1 MLIIFIAPAFIVL
14 FVFIIYPV
22 FETIRLSFYDKI
34 GREFLGWSNYAW
46 AIKDPDFRRSILN
59 NFGWLLIVPTL
70 STFFGLVIANLADR
84 IWWGTIAKSI
94 IFMPMA
100 ISFVGAGVI
109 WKFIYDY
116 RGPEQEQIGLLNAIV
131 VAFGFE
137 PQAWL
142 TIPIWNNLFLMAIM
156 IWIQTGLALV
166 IFSAALRSI
175 PSETLDAARID
186 GASELKIFW
195 SIIIPYLQQ
204 TILVIWTII
213 TILVLKVFDII
224 YAMTNGQWQT
234 EVLANLMYDWM
245 FRGGGDSG
253 RGSVL
258 AFCIMIGVIPILGME
273 LISAQK
279 RAENMIKKLSISSIF
294 AQLLLLIFVFVWIAP
309 TFGLFISSLR
319 DKDVLA
325 ISGWWTSFT
334 TTDVNEIYRTKGME
348 AQIEEDGYFIIKDK
362 VFEEGSGKIISRFGI
377 TSKNIDE
384 FEVGEIAVFK
394 DGSEISIDEDR
405 KLLLEIKR
413 KIY

>member
-1 MLIIFIAPAFIVL
+1 MTIFSLALTILLAILAFVLFFHVSNFLLDYFGKRSSKIFKLENSIRVVIFIAPAFIIL

-116 RGPEQEQIGLLNAIV
+116 RGPGQEQIGLLNAIV

-175 PSETLDAARID
+175 PNETMDAARID

-258 AFCIMIGVIPILGME
+258 AICIMIGVIPILGWNLYQHRKE
-273 LISAQK
+273 QK
-279 RAENMIKKLSISSIF
+279 I
-294 AQLLLLIFVFVWIAP
+294 
-309 TFGLFISSLR
+309 
-319 DKDVLA
+319 
-325 ISGWWTSFT
+325 
-334 TTDVNEIYRTKGME
+334 
-348 AQIEEDGYFIIKDK
+348 
-362 VFEEGSGKIISRFGI
+362 
-377 TSKNIDE
+377 
-384 FEVGEIAVFK
+384 
-394 DGSEISIDEDR
+394 
-405 KLLLEIKR
+405 
-413 KIY
+413 

>member
-1 MLIIFIAPAFIVL
+1 MNIISLISTVLAGIFFFIIYFRLFNFILDYIIKYKIISHRYENSIRSIIFIAPAFLVL
-14 FVFIIYPV
+14 FTFILFPV
-22 FETIRLSFYDKI
+22 FETIRLSFYDKF
-34 GREFLGWSNYAW
+34 GREFIGLNNYLW
-46 AIKDPDFRRSILN
+46 AIKDTEFRRSILN
-59 NFGWLLIVPTL
+59 NLGWLLIVPTL
-70 STFFGLVIANLADR
+70 STFFGLVIANLTDR

-116 RGPEQEQIGLLNAIV
+116 RGVDDQQIGLLNAIV
-131 VAFGFE
+131 VSFGLE

-166 IFSAALRSI
+166 IFSAALRGI
-175 PSETLDAARID
+175 PKETLEAARID
-186 GASELKIFW
+186 GASEFRIFW
-195 SIIIPYLQQ
+195 SIIIPFLEQ

-258 AFCIMIGVIPILGME
+258 AFCIMIGVIPILAWNLYRHRNE
-273 LISAQK
+273 Q
-279 RAENMIKKLSISSIF
+279 SS
-294 AQLLLLIFVFVWIAP
+294 
-309 TFGLFISSLR
+309 
-319 DKDVLA
+319 
-325 ISGWWTSFT
+325 
-334 TTDVNEIYRTKGME
+334 
-348 AQIEEDGYFIIKDK
+348 
-362 VFEEGSGKIISRFGI
+362 
-377 TSKNIDE
+377 
-384 FEVGEIAVFK
+384 
-394 DGSEISIDEDR
+394 
-405 KLLLEIKR
+405 
-413 KIY
+413 

>member
-1 MLIIFIAPAFIVL
+1 MNIISLISTVLAGIFFFIIYFRLFNFILDYIIKYKIRGHRYENSIRSIIFIAPAFLVL
-14 FVFIIYPV
+14 FTFILFPV
-22 FETIRLSFYDKI
+22 FETIRLSFYDKF
-34 GREFLGWSNYAW
+34 GREFIGFDNYLW
-46 AIKDPDFRRSILN
+46 AIKDNEFRRSILN
-59 NFGWLLIVPTL
+59 NLGWLLIVPTL
-70 STFFGLVIANLADR
+70 STFFGLVIANLTDR

-116 RGPEQEQIGLLNAIV
+116 RGVDDQQIGLLNAIV
-131 VAFGFE
+131 VSFGLE

-166 IFSAALRSI
+166 IFSAALRGI
-175 PSETLDAARID
+175 PKETLEAARID
-186 GASELKIFW
+186 GASEFRIFW
-195 SIIIPYLQQ
+195 SIIIPFLEQ

-258 AFCIMIGVIPILGME
+258 AFCIMIGVIPILAWN
-273 LISAQK
+273 LY
-279 RAENMIKKLSISSIF
+279 RH
-294 AQLLLLIFVFVWIAP
+294 
-309 TFGLFISSLR
+309 R
-319 DKDVLA
+319 
-325 ISGWWTSFT
+325 
-334 TTDVNEIYRTKGME
+334 NEQST
-348 AQIEEDGYFIIKDK
+348 
-362 VFEEGSGKIISRFGI
+362 
-377 TSKNIDE
+377 
-384 FEVGEIAVFK
+384 
-394 DGSEISIDEDR
+394 
-405 KLLLEIKR
+405 
-413 KIY
+413 

>member
-1 MLIIFIAPAFIVL
+1 MNIISLISTVLAGIFFFIIYFRLFNFILDYIIKYKIIDHRYENSIRSIIFIAPAFLVL
-14 FVFIIYPV
+14 FTFILFPV
-22 FETIRLSFYDKI
+22 FETIRLSFYDKF
-34 GREFLGWSNYAW
+34 GREFIGFDNYLW
-46 AIKDPDFRRSILN
+46 AIKDNEFRRSILN
-59 NFGWLLIVPTL
+59 NLGWLLIVPTL
-70 STFFGLVIANLADR
+70 STFFGLVIANLTDR

-116 RGPEQEQIGLLNAIV
+116 RGVDDQQIGLLNAIV
-131 VAFGFE
+131 VSFGLE

-166 IFSAALRSI
+166 IFSAALRGI
-175 PSETLDAARID
+175 PKETLEAARID
-186 GASELKIFW
+186 GASEFRIFW
-195 SIIIPYLQQ
+195 SIIIPFLEQ

-258 AFCIMIGVIPILGME
+258 AFCIMIGVIPILAWN
-273 LISAQK
+273 LY
-279 RAENMIKKLSISSIF
+279 RH
-294 AQLLLLIFVFVWIAP
+294 
-309 TFGLFISSLR
+309 R
-319 DKDVLA
+319 
-325 ISGWWTSFT
+325 
-334 TTDVNEIYRTKGME
+334 NEQST
-348 AQIEEDGYFIIKDK
+348 
-362 VFEEGSGKIISRFGI
+362 
-377 TSKNIDE
+377 
-384 FEVGEIAVFK
+384 
-394 DGSEISIDEDR
+394 
-405 KLLLEIKR
+405 
-413 KIY
+413 

>member
-1 MLIIFIAPAFIVL
+1 MTIFSLALTVLIGILAFVLFFHVSNFLLDYFGKRSSKIFKLENSLRVVIFIAPAFIVL

-116 RGPEQEQIGLLNAIV
+116 RGPGDEQIGLLNAIV
-131 VAFGFE
+131 VAMGFE

-258 AFCIMIGVIPILGME
+258 AICIMIGVVPILGWNLYQHRKE
-273 LISAQK
+273 QK
-279 RAENMIKKLSISSIF
+279 I
-294 AQLLLLIFVFVWIAP
+294 
-309 TFGLFISSLR
+309 
-319 DKDVLA
+319 
-325 ISGWWTSFT
+325 
-334 TTDVNEIYRTKGME
+334 
-348 AQIEEDGYFIIKDK
+348 
-362 VFEEGSGKIISRFGI
+362 
-377 TSKNIDE
+377 
-384 FEVGEIAVFK
+384 
-394 DGSEISIDEDR
+394 
-405 KLLLEIKR
+405 
-413 KIY
+413 

>member
-1 MLIIFIAPAFIVL
+1 MNIVSLISTVLAGIFFFIIYFRLFNFILDYIIKYKIISHRYENSIRSIIFIAPAFFVL
-14 FVFIIYPV
+14 FTFILFPV
-22 FETIRLSFYDKI
+22 FETIRLSFYDKF
-34 GREFLGWSNYAW
+34 GREFIGFDNYLW
-46 AIKDPDFRRSILN
+46 AIKDTEFRRSILN
-59 NFGWLLIVPTL
+59 NLGWLLIVPTL
-70 STFFGLVIANLADR
+70 STFFGLVIAYLTDR

-116 RGPEQEQIGLLNAIV
+116 RGVDDQQIGLLNAIV
-131 VAFGFE
+131 VSFGLE

-166 IFSAALRSI
+166 IFSAALRGI
-175 PSETLDAARID
+175 PKETLEAARID
-186 GASELKIFW
+186 GASEFRIFW
-195 SIIIPYLQQ
+195 SIIIPFLEQ

-258 AFCIMIGVIPILGME
+258 AFCIMIGVIPILAWN
-273 LISAQK
+273 LY
-279 RAENMIKKLSISSIF
+279 RH
-294 AQLLLLIFVFVWIAP
+294 
-309 TFGLFISSLR
+309 R
-319 DKDVLA
+319 
-325 ISGWWTSFT
+325 
-334 TTDVNEIYRTKGME
+334 NEQST
-348 AQIEEDGYFIIKDK
+348 
-362 VFEEGSGKIISRFGI
+362 
-377 TSKNIDE
+377 
-384 FEVGEIAVFK
+384 
-394 DGSEISIDEDR
+394 
-405 KLLLEIKR
+405 
-413 KIY
+413 

>member
-1 MLIIFIAPAFIVL
+1 MNIISLISTVLAGIFFFIIYFRLFNFILDYIIKYKIISHRYENSIRSIIFIAPAFLVL
-14 FVFIIYPV
+14 FTFILFPV
-22 FETIRLSFYDKI
+22 FETIRLSFYDKF
-34 GREFLGWSNYAW
+34 GREFIGFDNYLW
-46 AIKDPDFRRSILN
+46 AIKDNEFRRSILN
-59 NFGWLLIVPTL
+59 NLGWLLIVPTL
-70 STFFGLVIANLADR
+70 STFFGLVIANLTDR

-116 RGPEQEQIGLLNAIV
+116 RGVDDQQIGLLNAIV
-131 VAFGFE
+131 VSFGLE

-166 IFSAALRSI
+166 IFSAALRGI
-175 PSETLDAARID
+175 PKETLEAARID
-186 GASELKIFW
+186 GASEFRIFW
-195 SIIIPYLQQ
+195 SIIIPFLEQ

-258 AFCIMIGVIPILGME
+258 AFCIMIGVIPILAWNLYRHRNE
-273 LISAQK
+273 Q
-279 RAENMIKKLSISSIF
+279 SS
-294 AQLLLLIFVFVWIAP
+294 
-309 TFGLFISSLR
+309 
-319 DKDVLA
+319 
-325 ISGWWTSFT
+325 
-334 TTDVNEIYRTKGME
+334 
-348 AQIEEDGYFIIKDK
+348 
-362 VFEEGSGKIISRFGI
+362 
-377 TSKNIDE
+377 
-384 FEVGEIAVFK
+384 
-394 DGSEISIDEDR
+394 
-405 KLLLEIKR
+405 
-413 KIY
+413 

>member
-1 MLIIFIAPAFIVL
+1 MSMFSLALTVLIGILFFVMFFHLSNFLLDFYQIKKSKTLTYENSIRAVIFIAPAFIVL
-14 FVFIIYPV
+14 FVFIIFPV
-22 FETIRLSFYDKI
+22 FETIRLSFFDKRGEVFVGI
-34 GREFLGWSNYAW
+34 YNFAW

-84 IWWGTIAKSI
+84 VWWGTIAKSI

-116 RGPEQEQIGLLNAIV
+116 RGPGDEQIGLLNAIT
-131 VAFGFE
+131 VALGFE

-142 TIPIWNNLFLMAIM
+142 TIPLWNNLFLMAIM
-156 IWIQTGLALV
+156 VWIQTGLALV

-175 PSETLDAARID
+175 PNETLDAARID

-195 SIIIPYLQQ
+195 SIIIPSLQQ

-258 AFCIMIGVIPILGME
+258 AICIMIGVIPILGWNLYQHRKE
-273 LISAQK
+273 QK
-279 RAENMIKKLSISSIF
+279 L
-294 AQLLLLIFVFVWIAP
+294 
-309 TFGLFISSLR
+309 
-319 DKDVLA
+319 
-325 ISGWWTSFT
+325 
-334 TTDVNEIYRTKGME
+334 
-348 AQIEEDGYFIIKDK
+348 
-362 VFEEGSGKIISRFGI
+362 
-377 TSKNIDE
+377 
-384 FEVGEIAVFK
+384 
-394 DGSEISIDEDR
+394 
-405 KLLLEIKR
+405 
-413 KIY
+413 

>member
-1 MLIIFIAPAFIVL
+1 MNIISLISTVLAGIFFFIIYFRLFNFILDYIIKYKIISHRYENSIRSIIFIAPAFLVL
-14 FVFIIYPV
+14 FTFILFPV
-22 FETIRLSFYDKI
+22 FETIRLSFYDKF
-34 GREFLGWSNYAW
+34 GREFIGFDNYLW
-46 AIKDPDFRRSILN
+46 AIKDNEFRRSILN
-59 NFGWLLIVPTL
+59 NLGWLLIVPTL
-70 STFFGLVIANLADR
+70 STFFGLVIANLTDR

-116 RGPEQEQIGLLNAIV
+116 RGVDDQQIGLLNAIV
-131 VAFGFE
+131 VSFGLE

-166 IFSAALRSI
+166 IFSAALRGI
-175 PSETLDAARID
+175 PKETLEAARID
-186 GASELKIFW
+186 GASEFRIFW
-195 SIIIPYLQQ
+195 SIIIPFLEQ

-258 AFCIMIGVIPILGME
+258 AFCIMIGVIPILAWN
-273 LISAQK
+273 LY
-279 RAENMIKKLSISSIF
+279 RH
-294 AQLLLLIFVFVWIAP
+294 
-309 TFGLFISSLR
+309 R
-319 DKDVLA
+319 
-325 ISGWWTSFT
+325 
-334 TTDVNEIYRTKGME
+334 NE
-348 AQIEEDGYFIIKDK
+348 QI
-362 VFEEGSGKIISRFGI
+362 
-377 TSKNIDE
+377 T
-384 FEVGEIAVFK
+384 
-394 DGSEISIDEDR
+394 
-405 KLLLEIKR
+405 
-413 KIY
+413 